1 MIVGVVPIGGL
12 GTRLGLTFSKEMLPQ
27 KDTSLYNP
35 ISNHLVNK
43 MLEAGAEKIIFI
55 HGDDFK
61 IDVTSFYTTNEHKH
75 YKQSKT
81 GFANVL
87 YEAYKI
93 ENIKKNDIVLFG
105 MPDTIFEDNLYI
117 QMVKESGVVAGL
129 FVTDSESK
137 VDRLDKAGQKFHVKT
152 ELDMNTTENFWGI
165 LKFDGQNI
173 SDAIEQGL
181 FDMYSEVGPIVNS
194 FKFTTVQGGKYI
206 DLGTWKNYNRY
217 LSNGY
222 Y

>member
-27 KDTSLYNP
+27 KNTNSYNP
-35 ISNHLVNK
+35 ISNHLVTK
-43 MLEAGAEKIIFI
+43 MLKAGAEKIIFI

-61 IDVTSFYTTNEHKH
+61 TDVTSFYTDYVHKH
-75 YKQSKT
+75 YKQSKA

-93 ENIKKNDIVLFG
+93 ENIRENDIILFG
-105 MPDTIFEDNLYI
+105 MPDTIFEDNLYL
-117 QMVKESGVVAGL
+117 QMVEKKGVVAGL
-129 FVTDSESK
+129 FITDFESK
-137 VDRLDKAGQKFHVKT
+137 VDRLDKGGRKFYIKT

-173 SDAIEQGL
+173 SNAIEQGL
-181 FDMYSEVGPIVNS
+181 FDRYSEVGSIVNS
-194 FKFTTVQGGKYI
+194 LNFTTVQGGKYI

-217 LSNGY
+217 LSHGY